1 MWTRG
6 GSRRT
11 RSAPRLERGAP
22 GPGQIVKYFPLIWA
36 ALRRRKARTLLTA
49 FSIATAFFLFGAL
62 KGINTGIAQM
72 EKLLDIPALL
82 VMSRVRMDAPLPLA
96 HAARIRAIPGVTAV
110 SPMTALVGTY
120 QSPTNVL
127 VVIGMDLPALLAMSP
142 DMKVAPEQVAA
153 VERTRSGVIV
163 GESMMKARGWKVGD
177 RIPLHAFSIN
187 GISGTK
193 KDGSSDW
200 VFDIVGTYT
209 LSQPDWATRILAN
222 YDYINEA
229 LGEAGH
235 NQTIGFQVGITD
247 SSKSAKIS
255 QAIDDEF
262 ANSPDQ
268 TRTQNL
274 KEFMDSVLRQV
285 GDINFLFNGIV
296 GAVLF
301 TLLFLTANTMSQ
313 SVRER
318 TGELAVLKTLGFT
331 DGIVQWLVIVE
342 ALALSL
348 VAAAAGL
355 LLASWELPR
364 ATNTALLQSQ
374 GIGAM
379 HVPGSV
385 FGYGLA
391 IAALLALLSG
401 LPPAQRA
408 RRLSIVAA
416 LSGR

>member
-1 MWTRG
+1 M
-6 GSRRT
+6 
-11 RSAPRLERGAP
+11 
-22 GPGQIVKYFPLIWA
+22 KYLPLVWA

-49 FSIATAFFLFGAL
+49 FSIVTAFFLFGAL
-62 KGINTGIAQM
+62 QGINTGIARM

-82 VMSRVRMDAPLPLA
+82 VMSRVRLDAPLPLA
-96 HAARIRAIPGVTAV
+96 HATRIRAVRGVTAV

-120 QSPTNVL
+120 QSPTNVM

-153 VERTRSGVIV
+153 VERTRSGVLV
-163 GESMMKARGWKVGD
+163 GASIMKARGWKVGD

-229 LGEAGH
+229 LASGH
-235 NQTIGFQVGITD
+235 NETLGFQVGITD
-247 SSKSAKIS
+247 SAKSAQIS

-318 TGELAVLKTLGFT
+318 IGELAVLKTLGFT
-331 DGIVQWLVIVE
+331 DSGVQWLVLAE
-342 ALALSL
+342 ALALAL
-348 VAAAAGL
+348 VSAALGL
-355 LLASWELPR
+355 LLASWGLPR
-364 ATNTALLQSQ
+364 ATNTPLLQSQ

-391 IAALLALLSG
+391 IAVLLALVSG

>member
-1 MWTRG
+1 
-6 GSRRT
+6 
-11 RSAPRLERGAP
+11 
-22 GPGQIVKYFPLIWA
+22 VKYLPLIWA

-49 FSIATAFFLFGAL
+49 FSITTAFFLFGAL
-62 KGINTGIAQM
+62 KGINAGIDSM
-72 EKLLDIPALL
+72 EKLLDIPELL

-110 SPMTALVGTY
+110 SPMNALVGNY
-120 QSPTNVL
+120 QTPNNVL
-127 VVIGMDLPALLAMSP
+127 VVIGMDLPALFSMSKE
-142 DMKVAPEQVAA
+142 MKVAPEQLAA
-153 VERTRSGVIV
+153 AQRVRSGVIV
-163 GESMMKARGWKVGD
+163 GESMMKERGWKIGD
-177 RIPLHAFSIN
+177 RIPLRAFAFN
-187 GISGTK
+187 GLSGMK
-193 KDGSSDW
+193 KDGTSDW

-209 LSQPDWATRILAN
+209 LPQPDWATRILAN
-222 YDYINEA
+222 YDYINDALATGQNEA
-229 LGEAGH
+229 
-235 NQTIGFQVGITD
+235 IGFQVGIAD
-247 SSKSAKIS
+247 PAKSAQIS
-255 QAIDDEF
+255 QAIDDGF

-285 GDINFLFNGIV
+285 GDINFLVNGVV

-318 TGELAVLKTLGFT
+318 ISELAVLKTVGFT
-331 DGIVQWLVIVE
+331 DGAVHWLVLTE
-342 ALALSL
+342 ALLLA
-348 VAAAAGL
+348 VAAAALGL
-355 LLASWELPR
+355 LLASWALPR
-364 ATNTALLQSQ
+364 VTNTALLQSQ

-379 HVPGSV
+379 HVPGAV

-391 IAALLALLSG
+391 FAVLLALVSG

>member
-1 MWTRG
+1 
-6 GSRRT
+6 
-11 RSAPRLERGAP
+11 
-22 GPGQIVKYFPLIWA
+22 VKYLPLIWA

-62 KGINTGIAQM
+62 KGIDAGIASV
-72 EKLLDIPALL
+72 EKLLDVPELL

-96 HAARIRAIPGVTAV
+96 HAARIRAVPGVTAV
-110 SPMTALVGTY
+110 SPMTALVGDY
-120 QSPTNVL
+120 QTPRNVL
-127 VVIGMDLPALLAMSP
+127 VVIGMDIPALYAMNR
-142 DMKVAPEQVAA
+142 DMKTAPDQLAA
-153 VERTRSGVIV
+153 MQHTRSGVLIGESLLKERGWRV
-163 GESMMKARGWKVGD
+163 GE
-177 RIPLHAFSIN
+177 RIPLHAFAIN
-187 GISGTK
+187 GLSGTK

-209 LSQPDWATRILAN
+209 LPQPDWATRILAN
-222 YDYINEA
+222 YDYINDA
-229 LGEAGH
+229 LGAGQ
-235 NQTIGFQVGITD
+235 NETIGFQVGIAD
-247 SSKSAKIS
+247 PSKAAQIA
-255 QAIDDEF
+255 QAIDDIF

-268 TRTQNL
+268 TRTQNM
-274 KEFMDSVLRQV
+274 KEFMDSTLGQI
-285 GDINFLFNGIV
+285 GNINFLVNGIV

-318 TGELAVLKTLGFT
+318 VNELAVLKTVGFADAT
-331 DGIVQWLVIVE
+331 VQWLVLAE
-342 ALALSL
+342 ALVLAAA
-348 VAAAAGL
+348 AAAAGL
-355 LLASWELPR
+355 LLSAWALPR
-364 ATNTALLQSQ
+364 VTNTTALQAQ

-379 HVPGSV
+379 HVPASV

-391 IAALLALLSG
+391 IAVLLALVSG

>member
-1 MWTRG
+1 M
-6 GSRRT
+6 
-11 RSAPRLERGAP
+11 
-22 GPGQIVKYFPLIWA
+22 KYLPLIWA

-62 KGINTGIAQM
+62 KGIDAGIASV
-72 EKLLDIPALL
+72 EKLLDVPELL

-96 HAARIRAIPGVTAV
+96 HAARIRAVPGVTAV
-110 SPMTALVGTY
+110 SPMTALVGDY
-120 QSPTNVL
+120 QTPRNVL
-127 VVIGMDLPALLAMSP
+127 VVIGMDIPALYAMNR
-142 DMKVAPEQVAA
+142 DMKTAPDQLAA
-153 VERTRSGVIV
+153 MQHTRSGVLIGESLLKERGWRV
-163 GESMMKARGWKVGD
+163 GE
-177 RIPLHAFSIN
+177 RIPLHAFAIN
-187 GISGTK
+187 GLSGTK

-209 LSQPDWATRILAN
+209 LPQPDWATRILAN
-222 YDYINEA
+222 YDYINDA
-229 LGEAGH
+229 LGAGQ
-235 NQTIGFQVGITD
+235 NETIGFQVGIAD
-247 SSKSAKIS
+247 PSKAAQIA
-255 QAIDDEF
+255 QAIDDIF

-268 TRTQNL
+268 TRTQNM
-274 KEFMDSVLRQV
+274 KEFMDSTLGQI
-285 GDINFLFNGIV
+285 GNINFLVNGIV

-318 TGELAVLKTLGFT
+318 VNELAVLKTVGFADAT
-331 DGIVQWLVIVE
+331 VQWLVLAE
-342 ALALSL
+342 ALVLAAA
-348 VAAAAGL
+348 AAAAGL
-355 LLASWELPR
+355 LLSAWALPR
-364 ATNTALLQSQ
+364 VTNTTALQAQ

-379 HVPGSV
+379 HVPASV

-391 IAALLALLSG
+391 IAVLLALVSG

>member
-1 MWTRG
+1 
-6 GSRRT
+6 
-11 RSAPRLERGAP
+11 
-22 GPGQIVKYFPLIWA
+22 VKYFPLVWA

-49 FSIATAFFLFGAL
+49 FSIMTAFFLFGAL
-62 KGINTGIAQM
+62 QGINTGIARM

-96 HAARIRAIPGVTAV
+96 HAARIRAIRGVTAV

-120 QSPTNVL
+120 QSPSNVI
-127 VVIGMDLPALLAMSP
+127 VVIGMDLPALIAMSP
-142 DMKVAPEQVAA
+142 DMKVSPDQLAA
-153 VERTRSGVIV
+153 VERTRSGVLV
-163 GESMMKARGWKVGD
+163 GVSMMKERGWKIGD
-177 RIPLHAFSIN
+177 RIPLHAFEIN
-187 GISGTK
+187 GLSGTK

-200 VFDIVGTYT
+200 VFDIVGSYT
-209 LSQPDWATRILAN
+209 LSQPDWATRVLAN

-229 LGEAGH
+229 LASGQ
-235 NQTIGFQVGITD
+235 NQAIGFQVGIAD
-247 SSKSAKIS
+247 SKKSAQIS

-318 TGELAVLKTLGFT
+318 IGELAVLKTVGFT
-331 DGIVQWLVIVE
+331 DSGVQWLVLAE
-342 ALALSL
+342 ALALAL
-348 VAAAAGL
+348 AGALLGL
-355 LLASWELPR
+355 LLGSWALPW
-364 ATNTALLQSQ
+364 ATNNMVLQSQ

-379 HVPGSV
+379 HVPGMV
-385 FGYGLA
+385 FAYGLV
-391 IAALLALLSG
+391 IAVLLALASG

>member
-1 MWTRG
+1 
-6 GSRRT
+6 
-11 RSAPRLERGAP
+11 
-22 GPGQIVKYFPLIWA
+22 VKYLPLVWA

-62 KGINTGIAQM
+62 KGINEGIASI
-72 EKLLDIPALL
+72 EKLLDVPQLL
-82 VMSRVRMDAPLPLA
+82 VMSRIRMDAPLPLA

-110 SPMTALVGTY
+110 SPMTALVGNY
-120 QSPTNVL
+120 QSPSNVL
-127 VVIGMDLPALLAMSP
+127 VIVAFDIPALVAMSP
-142 DMKVAPEQVAA
+142 DMRVAPDQLAA

-163 GESMMKARGWKVGD
+163 GVSMMKERGWKIGD

-209 LSQPDWATRILAN
+209 LPTPDWATRIFAN

-229 LGEAGH
+229 LGADGH
-235 NQTIGFQVGITD
+235 NQTIGFEVGISD
-247 SSKSAKIS
+247 SKKSAQIS

-274 KEFMDSVLRQV
+274 KDFMDSVLRQV
-285 GDINFLFNGIV
+285 GDINFLVNGIV

-318 TGELAVLKTLGFT
+318 INELAVLKTVGFT
-331 DGIVQWLVIVE
+331 DSTVQWLVLAE
-342 ALALSL
+342 ALALA
-348 VAAAAGL
+348 VAGAALGL
-355 LLASWELPR
+355 LFASWALPWV
-364 ATNTALLQSQ
+364 TNSQGLQAQ

-379 HVPGSV
+379 HVPVSV

-391 IAALLALLSG
+391 IAVLLALVSG
-401 LPPAQRA
+401 LPPAQQA

>member
-1 MWTRG
+1 M
-6 GSRRT
+6 
-11 RSAPRLERGAP
+11 
-22 GPGQIVKYFPLIWA
+22 KYFPLVWA

-62 KGINTGIAQM
+62 QGINTGIARM

-82 VMSRVRMDAPLPLA
+82 VMSRVRMNAPLPLA
-96 HAARIRAIPGVTAV
+96 HEARIRAIQGVTGV
-110 SPMTALVGTY
+110 TPMTALVGTY
-120 QSPTNVL
+120 QSPTNVV
-127 VVIGMDLPALLAMSP
+127 VVIGMDLPALIAMSP
-142 DMKVAPEQVAA
+142 DMKVAPEQLAA
-153 VERTRSGVIV
+153 VERTRSGVLV
-163 GESMMKARGWKVGD
+163 GVAIMKQRGWKIGD
-177 RIPLHAFSIN
+177 RIPLHAFEIN
-187 GISGTK
+187 GISGMK

-209 LSQPDWATRILAN
+209 LSQPDWATRILGN

-229 LGEAGH
+229 LASGA
-235 NQTIGFQVGITD
+235 NQAIGFQVGIAD
-247 SSKSAKIS
+247 SKKSAQIS
-255 QAIDDEF
+255 QAIDNEF

-274 KEFMDSVLRQV
+274 KEFMDSILRQV

-318 TGELAVLKTLGFT
+318 IGELAVLKTVGFT
-331 DGIVQWLVIVE
+331 DGTVQWLVLTE

-348 VAAAAGL
+348 VAAVIGL
-355 LLASWELPR
+355 LLASRALPW
-364 ATNTALLQSQ
+364 ATNTAMLQSQ

-385 FGYGLA
+385 FGYGLV
-391 IAALLALLSG
+391 IAALVALASG

>member
-1 MWTRG
+1 
-6 GSRRT
+6 
-11 RSAPRLERGAP
+11 
-22 GPGQIVKYFPLIWA
+22 VKYFPLVWA

-62 KGINTGIAQM
+62 KGIDEGIASV
-72 EKLLDIPALL
+72 EKLLDVSELL

-110 SPMTALVGTY
+110 SPMNALVGDY
-120 QSPTNVL
+120 QTPKNVL
-127 VVIGMDLPALLAMSP
+127 VIIGMDIPALYAMSKEMKTAP
-142 DMKVAPEQVAA
+142 DQLAA
-153 VERTRSGVIV
+153 MQRTRSGVLV
-163 GESMMKARGWKVGD
+163 GESIMKERGWKIGD
-177 RIPLHAFSIN
+177 RIPLHSFAFN
-187 GISGTK
+187 GLSGAK
-193 KDGSSDW
+193 KDGSDW

-209 LSQPDWATRILAN
+209 LAQPDWATRILAN

-229 LGEAGH
+229 LATGRNEA
-235 NQTIGFQVGITD
+235 IGFQVGIAD
-247 SSKSAKIS
+247 PSKSAQIA
-255 QAIDDEF
+255 QAIDDMF

-274 KEFMDSVLRQV
+274 KEFMDSVMRQV
-285 GDINFLFNGIV
+285 GNINFLLNGIV

-318 TGELAVLKTLGFT
+318 TGELAVLKTVGFT
-331 DGIVQWLVIVE
+331 DATVQWLVLAE
-342 ALALSL
+342 ALTL
-348 VAAAAGL
+348 AAAAAALGL
-355 LLASWELPR
+355 LLASWALPQV
-364 ATNTALLQSQ
+364 TDTAFLQSQ

-379 HVPGSV
+379 HVPASV

-391 IAALLALLSG
+391 IAVLLALVSG

>member
-1 MWTRG
+1 
-6 GSRRT
+6 
-11 RSAPRLERGAP
+11 
-22 GPGQIVKYFPLIWA
+22 VKYFPLVWA

-62 KGINTGIAQM
+62 QGINLGIARM

-96 HAARIRAIPGVTAV
+96 HAARIRAIRGVTAV

-120 QSPTNVL
+120 QSPSNVI

-142 DMKVAPEQVAA
+142 DMKVAPDQMAA
-153 VERTRSGVIV
+153 VERTRSGVLV
-163 GESMMKARGWKVGD
+163 GVSMMKERGWKVGD
-177 RIPLHAFSIN
+177 RIPLHAFEIN
-187 GISGTK
+187 GLSGTK

-200 VFDIVGTYT
+200 IFDIVGTYT
-209 LSQPDWATRILAN
+209 LSQPDWATRVLAN

-229 LGEAGH
+229 LAAGQ
-235 NQTIGFQVGITD
+235 NQAIGFQVGIAD
-247 SSKSAKIS
+247 SKQSAQIS

-318 TGELAVLKTLGFT
+318 IGELAVLKTVGFT
-331 DGIVQWLVIVE
+331 DGGVQWLVLAE
-342 ALALSL
+342 ALVLALS
-348 VAAAAGL
+348 AAVLGL
-355 LLASWELPR
+355 LFGSWALPW
-364 ATNTALLQSQ
+364 ATNNMVLQSQ

-379 HVPGSV
+379 HVPGTV
-385 FGYGLA
+385 FAYGLA
-391 IAALLALLSG
+391 IAVLLALVSG

>member
-1 MWTRG
+1 
-6 GSRRT
+6 
-11 RSAPRLERGAP
+11 
-22 GPGQIVKYFPLIWA
+22 VKYFPLVWA

-49 FSIATAFFLFGAL
+49 FSIVTAFFLFGAL
-62 KGINTGIAQM
+62 KGINAGITSM
-72 EKLLDIPALL
+72 EKLLDVPQLL

-120 QSPTNVL
+120 QSPTNVM
-127 VVIGMDLPALLAMSP
+127 VVVGMDLPALFAMSSE
-142 DMKVAPEQVAA
+142 MKVAPGEVAA
-153 VERTRSGVIV
+153 VQRTRSGVIV
-163 GESMMKARGWKVGD
+163 GESMMKERGWKIGD
-177 RIPLHAFSIN
+177 RIPLHAFEIN
-187 GISGTK
+187 GLSGTK

-209 LSQPDWATRILAN
+209 LAQPDWATRILAN

-229 LGEAGH
+229 LGTGQNE
-235 NQTIGFQVGITD
+235 TIGFQVGIAD
-247 SSKSAKIS
+247 PAKSAQIA
-255 QAIDDEF
+255 QAIDDQF

-268 TRTQNL
+268 TRTQNM
-274 KEFMDSVLRQV
+274 KDFVDSVMRQV
-285 GDINFLFNGIV
+285 GDINFLVNGIV

-318 TGELAVLKTLGFT
+318 INELAVLKTVGFT
-331 DGIVQWLVIVE
+331 DGAVQWLVLAE
-342 ALALSL
+342 ALLLAL
-348 VAAAAGL
+348 AAAALGL
-355 LLASWELPR
+355 LLASWMLPR
-364 ATNTALLQSQ
+364 VTNTAALQAQ

-379 HVPGSV
+379 HVPGPV
-385 FGYGLA
+385 FGLGLA
-391 IAALLALLSG
+391 IAALLALVSG

-408 RRLSIVAA
+408 RRLSIAAA

>member
-1 MWTRG
+1 M
-6 GSRRT
+6 
-11 RSAPRLERGAP
+11 
-22 GPGQIVKYFPLIWA
+22 KYLPLIWA

-62 KGINTGIAQM
+62 KGINAGIQSM
-72 EKLLDIPALL
+72 EKLLDVPELL

-120 QSPTNVL
+120 QSPKNVL
-127 VVIGMDLPALLAMSP
+127 VVIGMDLPALVAMSK
-142 DMKVAPEQVAA
+142 DMKVAPEQLAA
-153 VERTRSGVIV
+153 SERTRSGVIV
-163 GESMMKARGWKVGD
+163 GVSLMKERGWKIGD
-177 RIPLHAFSIN
+177 RIPLHAFEIN
-187 GISGTK
+187 GITGAK

-209 LSQPDWATRILAN
+209 LPQPDWATRILAN
-222 YDYINEA
+222 YDYINDA
-229 LGEAGH
+229 LAKGQNE
-235 NQTIGFQVGITD
+235 TIGFQVGIAD
-247 SSKSAKIS
+247 PAKSAQIA

-268 TRTQNL
+268 TRTQNM
-274 KEFMDSVLRQV
+274 KDFVDSVLRQV
-285 GDINFLFNGIV
+285 GDIDFLFNGIV

-318 TGELAVLKTLGFT
+318 INELAVLKTVGFS
-331 DGIVQWLVIVE
+331 DGAVQWLVLVE
-342 ALALSL
+342 ALLLA
-348 VAAAAGL
+348 VAAAALGL
-355 LLASWELPR
+355 LLASWALPHV
-364 ATNTALLQSQ
+364 TNTTALQAQ

-379 HVPGSV
+379 HVQGSV
-385 FGYGLA
+385 FAYGLG
-391 IAALLALLSG
+391 IAVLLALVSG